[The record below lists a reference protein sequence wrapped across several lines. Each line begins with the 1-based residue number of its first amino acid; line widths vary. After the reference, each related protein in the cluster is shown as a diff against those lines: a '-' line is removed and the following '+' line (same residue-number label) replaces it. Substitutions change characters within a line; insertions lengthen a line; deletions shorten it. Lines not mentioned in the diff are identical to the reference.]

1 MLQVP
6 KRGFVQKEYENRLSK
21 IQKLMFKEGMDAILL
36 TTQVD
41 IEYYTGFKTQFFES
55 PTRPWFVLI
64 PLDDK
69 PKAIIPVIGESGMKG
84 TWIDDIQTWV
94 SPNPED
100 EGISLL
106 TTSINALM
114 KKFKCL
120 GIPQG
125 HESTLRMPLGD
136 YNKLLSNI
144 DGLQI
149 KDATNILRYVR
160 YVKSTAE
167 IEKIFYICQVVSQ
180 GFKDLPNLLKIGESE
195 RANCQRFKNH
205 LLTLG
210 VDDFPYLISGSGQ
223 GGYGSI
229 IMGPSERILENGD
242 IFIIDTGCVFDS
254 YFCDFDRNYAF
265 GYASDEAKKAYEVV
279 FKATTAGFEA
289 CQIGNT
295 TSDVFKVMN
304 KVMQDGGALG
314 NNVGRLGHGLGL
326 QLTEW
331 PSNTINDNTILE
343 EGVVLTLEPGME
355 YLPGKEMV
363 HEENILITK
372 DGPIWLSN
380 RADPILPIIK

>member
-6 KRGFVQKEYENRLSK
+6 KRGFEKAEYERRLAK
-21 IQKLMFKEGMDAILL
+21 IQKLMFDEEMDAILL

-69 PKAIIPVIGESGMKG
+69 PKAIIPVIGESGMRD
-84 TWIDDIQTWV
+84 TWVEDIQTWT

-106 TTSINALM
+106 TVNIIALM
-114 KKFKCL
+114 KRFKTL

-125 HESTLRMPLGD
+125 HESNLRMPLGD
-136 YNKLLSNI
+136 YNKLISNL
-144 DGLQI
+144 DGINI
-149 KDATNILRYVR
+149 KDATKILRYVR
-160 YVKSTAE
+160 YIKSPAE
-167 IEKIFYICQVVSQ
+167 IQKIKYICDVASQ
-180 GFKDLPNLLKIGESE
+180 GFEDLPSLLKVGQSE

-205 LLTLG
+205 LLSLG

-279 FKATTAGFEA
+279 FKATDAGFDA
-289 CQIGNT
+289 CKVGNT
-295 TSDVFKVMN
+295 TSDVFNAMN
-304 KVMQDGGALG
+304 KVMVEGGALG
-314 NNVGRLGHGLGL
+314 NSVGRLGHGLGM

-331 PSNTINDNTILE
+331 PSNTINDNTPLE
-343 EGVVLTLEPGME
+343 DGVVLTLEPGME
-355 YLPGKEMV
+355 YLSGKEMV
-363 HEENILITK
+363 HEENVLITK
-372 DGPIWLSN
+372 DGPVWLSR
-380 RADPILPIIK
+380 RAQSELPII

>member
-6 KRGFVQKEYENRLSK
+6 KRGFEKAEYERRLAK
-21 IQKLMFKEGMDAILL
+21 IQKLMFDEQMDAILL

-69 PKAIIPVIGESGMKG
+69 PKAIIPVIGESGMRD
-84 TWIDDIQTWV
+84 TWVEDIQTWT

-106 TTSINALM
+106 TVNIVALM
-114 KKFKCL
+114 KRFKTL

-125 HESTLRMPLGD
+125 HESNLRMPLGD
-136 YNKLLSNI
+136 YNKLISNL
-144 DGLQI
+144 DGINI
-149 KDATNILRYVR
+149 KDATKILRYVR
-160 YVKSTAE
+160 YIKSPAE
-167 IEKIFYICQVVSQ
+167 IEKIKYICDVASQ
-180 GFKDLPNLLKIGESE
+180 GFEDLPSLLKVGESE

-205 LLTLG
+205 LLSLG

-279 FKATTAGFEA
+279 FKATDAGFDA
-289 CQIGNT
+289 CKIGNT
-295 TSDVFKVMN
+295 TSDVFNAMN
-304 KVMQDGGALG
+304 KVMVEGGALG
-314 NNVGRLGHGLGL
+314 NSVGRLGHGLGM

-331 PSNTINDNTILE
+331 PSNTINDNTPLE
-343 EGVVLTLEPGME
+343 DGVVLTLEPGME

-363 HEENILITK
+363 HEENVLITK
-372 DGPIWLSN
+372 DGPVWLSR
-380 RADPILPIIK
+380 RAQSELPII

>member
-1 MLQVP
+1 MIQVP
-6 KRGFVQKEYENRLSK
+6 KRGFAQIEYENRLAK
-21 IQKLMFKEGMDAILL
+21 IQKLMRDEHMDAILL

-55 PTRPWFVLI
+55 PTRPWYVLI
-64 PLDDK
+64 PLAQK
-69 PKAIIPVIGESGMKG
+69 PKAIIPVIGESGMHQ

-106 TTSINALM
+106 TNTIHSLM
-114 KKFKCL
+114 KKYKTL

-125 HESTLRMPLGD
+125 HESSLRMPISD
-136 YNKLLSNI
+136 YNRLLASLA
-144 DGLQI
+144 DVQI

-160 YVKSTAE
+160 YIKSPAE
-167 IEKIFYICQVVSQ
+167 IEKISYVCKVASQ
-180 GFKDLPNLLKIGESE
+180 GFEDLPKLLQVGQSE
-195 RANCQRFKNH
+195 RVNCQRFKEH
-205 LLTLG
+205 LLSLG
-210 VDDFPYLISGSGQ
+210 VDDFPYLIAGSGQ
-223 GGYGSI
+223 NGYGSI
-229 IMGPSERILENGD
+229 IMGPTERILENGD

-265 GYASDEAKKAYEVV
+265 GFASDEAKRAYEVV
-279 FKATTAGFEA
+279 YNATDAGFEM
-289 CQIGNT
+289 CQVGNT
-295 TSDVFKVMN
+295 TSDVFNAMN

-314 NNVGRLGHGLGL
+314 NSVGRLGHGLGM

-331 PSNTINDNTILE
+331 PSTTINDNTPLE

-355 YLPGKEMV
+355 YLKGKEMV

-372 DGPIWLSN
+372 EGPVWLSS
-380 RADPILPIIK
+380 RAQKELPII

>member
-1 MLQVP
+1 MIQVP
-6 KRGFVQKEYENRLSK
+6 KRGFEQKEYENRLAK
-21 IQKLMFKEGMDAILL
+21 IQKLMFEEGMDAILL

-69 PKAIIPVIGESGMKG
+69 PKAIIPVIGESGMRD

-106 TTSINALM
+106 TTSINSLM
-114 KKFKCL
+114 KRFKCL

-125 HESTLRMPLGD
+125 HESNLRMPLGD
-136 YNKLLSNI
+136 YNKLISNLN
-144 DGLQI
+144 GLEI
-149 KDATNILRYVR
+149 KDATKILRYVR
-160 YVKSTAE
+160 YVKSPAE
-167 IEKIFYICQVVSQ
+167 IEKIKYICDVASQ
-180 GFKDLPNLLKIGESE
+180 GFQDLPTLLKVGESE

-205 LLTLG
+205 LLSLG
-210 VDDFPYLISGSGQ
+210 VDDFPYLIAGSGS

-229 IMGPSERILENGD
+229 IMGPGERILENGD

-279 FKATTAGFEA
+279 YDATNKGFEA
-289 CQIGNT
+289 CQVGNT
-295 TSDVFKVMN
+295 TSDVFNAMN
-304 KVMQDGGALG
+304 KVMQEGGALG
-314 NNVGRLGHGLGL
+314 NSVGRLGHGLGM

-331 PSNTINDNTILE
+331 PSNTSNDNTLLE

-355 YLPGKEMV
+355 YLVGKEMV
-363 HEENILITK
+363 HEENVLITK
-372 DGPIWLSN
+372 DGPLWLSR
-380 RADPILPIIK
+380 RADKELPIIK